1 MRFREFAPLSERK
14 VDPAA
19 LADRAAKIYGKKTS
33 YGPWMKAEKGK
44 HIPLTAYQGRK
55 SIAAGTRYDTY
66 LAKLGMRDRDPAVRA
81 QAAKTRDANQTVE
94 TFPISSLIASQQFTR
109 YEDPEI
115 TRKKI
120 ADTNPGHIHVITY
133 KGEHFIADGHHAVM
147 AARLRG
153 EKTVNAKHT
162 DLDRVFPKTSKK
174 TN

>member
-44 HIPLTAYQGRK
+44 HIPLTAYQGRA
-55 SIAAGTRYDTY
+55 SVAAGTRYDTY
-66 LAKLGMRDRDPAVRA
+66 LAKLGFRDRDPAVRD
-81 QAAKTRDANQTVE
+81 QARKTRDQNQTIE
-94 TFPISSLIASQQFTR
+94 TFPIKDLIASQQFTR
-109 YEDPEI
+109 YDDPAV
-115 TRKKI
+115 TQQKI
-120 ADTNPGHIHVITY
+120 ADTNPSHIHIITY
-133 KGEHFIADGHHAVM
+133 KGQHFIADGHHAVM

-153 EKTVNAKHT
+153 EKDVKAKHT
-162 DLDRVFPKTSKK
+162 DLDRVFPKTLKK